1 MNPGQARLLWSPPE
15 DVRES
20 TVVGRYLSWLRVAR
34 GLDFTTYEDLWRWS
48 VDDISGFWSSVWS
61 FFDVQSSKP
70 YDFVVSGETMPG
82 TTWFPGARLN
92 YAERALATTGDG
104 IAVLARSQTHDERR
118 LTWDELRQLVGR
130 CRKGLARLGVER
142 GDRVVAYLPN
152 GPEALVAFLATAS
165 LGAIWASCPPEFG
178 ARSVIDRFGQLG
190 PVALFTTR
198 RYRYGNKLVDR
209 ADEVNVI
216 LEALPTLRA
225 VVDIER
231 DWDELLSDSAA
242 LEFDQV
248 PFDHPL
254 YVLFSSGTTGP
265 PKAIVHGHGG
275 ILLEHLKAL
284 GLHHDL
290 GPADRFFWF
299 TTTGWMMWNLL
310 VSGLCLGATIV
321 LFDGDPGWPDL
332 GTLWRLAAE
341 CHVTVFG
348 VSAPFLLS
356 CRSAGIYPEAHGDLS
371 AIRSVGSTGA
381 PLPAEGYEWVY
392 EQLPKVWLTSV
403 SGGTDVC
410 TAFVG
415 GSPLVPVVAGEI
427 SCRFLGASVEAFDD
441 AGRSIVGDQGELVI
455 TRPLPSMPLRFWGD
469 DDGSQYHAAY
479 FSRFPGVWCH
489 GDWITITER
498 GSCIITGRSDA
509 TLNRGGV
516 RMGTSEFYAV
526 VDAIPGIRDS
536 LVVHLEDES
545 GGTGRL
551 LLFVVLEGGTL
562 DQALTER
569 ISTAL
574 RVALSPRHVP
584 DEIRAVPSIPRTHS
598 GKKLEVPIK
607 RILLGQAPDD
617 VLHMGSLA
625 DPTALDAFLRF
636 ASGARNPNARTKS
649 P

>member
-1 MNPGQARLLWSPPE
+1 MNPDQPRVLWSPPE
-15 DVRES
+15 DVGQA
-20 TVVGRYLSWLRVAR
+20 TVVGRYLSWLSAER
-34 GLDFTTYEDLWRWS
+34 GSDFASYENLWRWS
-48 VDDISGFWSSVWS
+48 VDDVSGFWSSVWS
-61 FFDVQSSKP
+61 FFDVQSSQP

-82 TTWFPGARLN
+82 TAWFPGARLN
-92 YAERALATTGDG
+92 YAERALATTGGG
-104 IAVLARSQTHDERR
+104 IAVVARSQTHDERR

-178 ARSVIDRFGQLG
+178 SRSVIGRFGQLG

-198 RYRYGNKLVDR
+198 RYRYGDKLVDR

-216 LEALPTLRA
+216 VEALPTLRA

-231 DWDELLSDSAA
+231 DWEQLLSDSAA

-332 GTLWRLAAE
+332 GTLWRLAAQ
-341 CHVTVFG
+341 CHITVFG

-356 CRSAGIYPEAHGDLS
+356 CRSAGISPEAQGDLS

-381 PLPAEGYEWVY
+381 PLPAEAYEWVY

-410 TAFVG
+410 TALVG

-427 SCRFLGASVEAFDD
+427 SCRFLGASVEAFDE

-469 DDGSQYHAAY
+469 DDGSRYRAAY

-526 VDAIPGIRDS
+526 VEAIPGVRDS
-536 LVVHLEDES
+536 LVVHLEDAR

-551 LLFVVLEGGTL
+551 LLFVVLEGESL
-562 DQALTER
+562 DQTLTER
-569 ISTAL
+569 ISSAL
-574 RVALSPRHVP
+574 RTALSPRHVP

-607 RILLGQAPDD
+607 RILLGQAPGD

-636 ASGARNPNARTKS
+636 ASGAQPER
-649 P
+649 